1 MVGILIAFWEVLF
14 SGAMLVYQGVTIT
27 PISPRFRR
35 LRTAGDEGH
44 FMRCIPRLDG
54 PLSPFV
60 LILTLVTWDGKDV
73 NMSLD
78 VIAWKVLQDH
88 ETSFDQVLAVNLF

>member
-35 LRTAGDEGH
+35 LRTAGDAGH
-44 FMRCIPRLDG
+44 FIRCIPRLDG

-60 LILTLVTWDGKDV
+60 LILTLVTWDGKDGGDGIV

-78 VIAWKVLQDH
+78 VIAWKV
-88 ETSFDQVLAVNLF
+88 FFGP